1 MAPSGQNPRKIRQ
14 MESNSRKLAEASSLA
29 GIRQMEGYS
38 RKLAE
43 ASSLAGNLWLADDFA
58 IPPLEYYRGMWPSA
72 FGWLCRF
79 LAEARLSPK
88 SEIQARRARHFIQ
101 TVGPRIRSEVWA
113 RFSRNLDGKL
123 SCSAKDGREFCGKRP
138 GFLQTNRREWPGVVL
153 QKMVGNFAAKSRDSC
168 KQTAG
173 NGRELCRK
181 NSKIL
186 PGFREISRM
195 GSLLADSG

>member
-1 MAPSGQNPRKIRQ
+1 MAPSGQNPQKIRQ
-14 MESNSRKLAEASSLA
+14 MKGYSRKLAEASSLA
-29 GIRQMEGYS
+29 GIRQMESYS

-79 LAEARLSPK
+79 LAEARLGPK

-138 GFLQTNRREWPGVVL
+138 GFLQTNGREWPGTL
-153 QKMVGNFAAKSRDSC
+153 PQKFKNF
-168 KQTAG
+168 TA
-173 NGRELCRK
+173 L
-181 NSKIL
+181 
-186 PGFREISRM
+186 SRM
-195 GSLLADSG
+195 GSLLADPG